1 MKIEILEPF
10 GYCAGVE
17 RAMKMALEVKK
28 AHQDQE
34 VVVLGMLVHNADA
47 LNELSKAGIT
57 TIFDENKSLVELI
70 DKVDNNTI
78 VILTAH
84 GHSMAVEEELNRRNI
99 DFVDATCPF
108 VTITENVIKKAVSE
122 NRDVLYLG
130 KKNHPEA
137 NAALSISNKV
147 HLIEPKNVH
156 LKEKYTNPLVISQ
169 TTFSESEIA
178 QTISFIKDALKEVTV
193 SESICQASTLRQ
205 NALKNLSKDVE
216 LIYVVGGKNSN
227 NTKTLFEIASSTHP
241 KAKVLMI
248 ENANDI
254 NKKDLLGLNYVAIS
268 SGASTPREITLEVE
282 NKIKSLLN

>member
-34 VVVLGMLVHNADA
+34 VVVLGMLVHNEDA

-57 TIFDENKSLVELI
+57 TIYDENKSLVELI
-70 DKVDNNTI
+70 DKVDNNAI

-84 GHSMAVEEELNRRNI
+84 GHSLAVEEELNHRNI
-99 DFVDATCPF
+99 KFIDATCPF
-108 VTITENVIKKAVSE
+108 VTLTENVIKKAVSE

-156 LKEKYTNPLVISQ
+156 LEEKYTNPLVISQ

-178 QTISFIKDALKEVTV
+178 QTISFIKDALKEVSV

-268 SGASTPREITLEVE
+268 SGASTPREITLAVE

>member
-70 DKVDNNTI
+70 DRVDNNAI

-84 GHSMAVEEELNRRNI
+84 GHSLAVEEELNRRKI
-99 DFVDATCPF
+99 EFIDATCPF
-108 VTITENVIKKAVSE
+108 VTLTENVIKKAVSE

-137 NAALSISNKV
+137 NAALSISSKV

-156 LKEKYTNPLVISQ
+156 LDEKYSHPLVISQ

-178 QTISFIKDALKEVTV
+178 QTIFFIKDALKEVTV

>member
-34 VVVLGMLVHNADA
+34 VVVLGMLVHNEDA

-57 TIFDENKSLVELI
+57 TIYDENKSLVELI
-70 DKVDNNTI
+70 DKVDNNAI

-84 GHSMAVEEELNRRNI
+84 GHSLAVEEELNHRNI
-99 DFVDATCPF
+99 KFIDATCPF
-108 VTITENVIKKAVSE
+108 VTLTENVIKKAVSE

-156 LKEKYTNPLVISQ
+156 LEEKYTNPLVISQ

-178 QTISFIKDALKEVTV
+178 QTISFIKDALKEVSV

-254 NKKDLLGLNYVAIS
+254 NKKDLLGLNYIAIS

>member
-57 TIFDENKSLVELI
+57 TIYDENKSLVELI
-70 DKVDNNTI
+70 DKVDNNAI

-84 GHSMAVEEELNRRNI
+84 GHSLAVEEELNNRNI
-99 DFVDATCPF
+99 EFIDATCPF
-108 VTITENVIKKAVSE
+108 VTLTENVIKKAVSE

-156 LKEKYTNPLVISQ
+156 LEEKYSHPLVISQ
-169 TTFSESEIA
+169 TTFSESEIT
-178 QTISFIKDALKEVTV
+178 QTISFIKDALKEVSV

-282 NKIKSLLN
+282 NKIKLLLN

>member
-57 TIFDENKSLVELI
+57 TIFDENKSLIELI
-70 DKVDNNTI
+70 DKVDNNAI

-84 GHSMAVEEELNRRNI
+84 GHSLAVEEELNRRNI
-99 DFVDATCPF
+99 EFIDATCPF
-108 VTITENVIKKAVSE
+108 VTLTENVIKKAVSE

-156 LKEKYTNPLVISQ
+156 LEEKYTNPLVISQ

-178 QTISFIKDALKEVTV
+178 QTISFIKDALKEVSV

-268 SGASTPREITLEVE
+268 SGASTPREITLAVE

>member
-17 RAMKMALEVKK
+17 RAMKMAFEVKK
-28 AHQDQE
+28 AHE
-34 VVVLGMLVHNADA
+34 NKKVVVLGMLVHNADA
-47 LNELSKAGIT
+47 LSELSKAGIE
-57 TIFDENKSLVELI
+57 TIYDENKTLFELI
-70 DKVDNNTI
+70 DKVDNDSI

-84 GHSMAVEEELNRRNI
+84 GHSKDVEDKLSHRGIE
-99 DFVDATCPF
+99 FVDATCPF
-108 VTITENVIKKAVSE
+108 VTLTENVIKKAVSE

-156 LKEKYTNPLVISQ
+156 LEKNYNHPLVISQ

-178 QTISFIKDALKEVTV
+178 QTISLIKDALKDVSV

-216 LIYVVGGKNSN
+216 LIYVVGGTNSN
-227 NTKTLFEIASSTHP
+227 NTKTLYEIASLSHP
-241 KAKVLMI
+241 NTKVLMI
-248 ENANDI
+248 ENAQDI
-254 NKKDLLGLNYVAIS
+254 NKKDLVGLNYIAIS
-268 SGASTPREITLEVE
+268 SGASTPREITLAVE
-282 NKIKSLLN
+282 SQIKSLLN

>member
-57 TIFDENKSLVELI
+57 TIFDENKSLIELI
-70 DKVDNNTI
+70 DKVDNNAI

-84 GHSMAVEEELNRRNI
+84 GHSLAVEEELNRRNI
-99 DFVDATCPF
+99 EFIDATCPF
-108 VTITENVIKKAVSE
+108 VTLTENVIKKAVSE

-156 LKEKYTNPLVISQ
+156 LDEKYIKPLVISQ

-178 QTISFIKDALKEVTV
+178 QTISFIKDALKEVSV

-268 SGASTPREITLEVE
+268 SGASTPREITLAVE

>member
-70 DKVDNNTI
+70 DRVDNNAI

-84 GHSMAVEEELNRRNI
+84 GHSLAVEEELNRRKI
-99 DFVDATCPF
+99 EFIDATCPF
-108 VTITENVIKKAVSE
+108 VTLTENVIKKAVSE

-137 NAALSISNKV
+137 NAALSISSKV

-156 LKEKYTNPLVISQ
+156 LDEKYSHPLVISQ

-178 QTISFIKDALKEVTV
+178 QTIFFIKDALKEVSV
-193 SESICQASTLRQ
+193 SQSICQASTLRQ

>member
-34 VVVLGMLVHNADA
+34 VVVLGMLVHNDDA

-70 DKVDNNTI
+70 DRVDNNAI

-84 GHSMAVEEELNRRNI
+84 GHSLSVEEELNRRNI
-99 DFVDATCPF
+99 EFIDATCPF
-108 VTITENVIKKAVSE
+108 VTLTENVIKKAVSE

-137 NAALSISNKV
+137 NAALSINNKV
-147 HLIEPKNVH
+147 HLIEPKNIH
-156 LKEKYTNPLVISQ
+156 LEEKYSHPLVISQ

-178 QTISFIKDALKEVTV
+178 QTISFIKDALKEVSV

>member
-70 DKVDNNTI
+70 DRVDNNAI

-84 GHSMAVEEELNRRNI
+84 GHSLAVEEELNRRKI
-99 DFVDATCPF
+99 EFIDATCPF
-108 VTITENVIKKAVSE
+108 VTLTENVIKKAVSE

-137 NAALSISNKV
+137 NAALSISSKV

-156 LKEKYTNPLVISQ
+156 LDEKYSHPLVISQ

-178 QTISFIKDALKEVTV
+178 QTIFFIKDALKEVSV
-193 SESICQASTLRQ
+193 SQSICQASTLRQ

-241 KAKVLMI
+241 NAKVLMI

>member
-70 DKVDNNTI
+70 DRVDNNAI

-84 GHSMAVEEELNRRNI
+84 GHSLSVEEELNRRNI
-99 DFVDATCPF
+99 ELIDATCPF
-108 VTITENVIKKAVSE
+108 VTLTENVIKKAVSE

-147 HLIEPKNVH
+147 HLIEPKNVQ
-156 LKEKYTNPLVISQ
+156 LDEKYSHPLVISQ

-178 QTISFIKDALKEVTV
+178 QTIFFIKDALKEVSV

-248 ENANDI
+248 ENANNI

>member
-28 AHQDQE
+28 AHQDQD

-57 TIFDENKSLVELI
+57 TIYDENKSLVELI
-70 DKVDNNTI
+70 DKVDNNAI

-99 DFVDATCPF
+99 KFIDATCPF
-108 VTITENVIKKAVSE
+108 VTLTENVIKKAVSE

-156 LKEKYTNPLVISQ
+156 LEEKYTNPLVISQ

-178 QTISFIKDALKEVTV
+178 QTISFIKDVLKEVSV

-254 NKKDLLGLNYVAIS
+254 NKKDLIGLNYVAIS

>member
-1 MKIEILEPF
+1 MKIKILEPF

-28 AHQDQE
+28 AHQDKK

-70 DKVDNNTI
+70 DKVDNNAI

-84 GHSMAVEEELNRRNI
+84 GHSLSVEEELNRRNI
-99 DFVDATCPF
+99 EFIDATCPF
-108 VTITENVIKKAVSE
+108 VTLTENVIKKAVSE

-137 NAALSISNKV
+137 NAALSISDKV
-147 HLIEPKNVH
+147 HLIEPKNIH
-156 LKEKYTNPLVISQ
+156 LDEKYHNPLVISQ

-178 QTISFIKDALKEVTV
+178 QTISFIRDALKEVSV

-248 ENANDI
+248 ENAYNI

-268 SGASTPREITLEVE
+268 SGASTPREISLEVE

>member
-17 RAMKMALEVKK
+17 RAMKMAFEVKK
-28 AHQDQE
+28 ANQNKE
-34 VVVLGMLVHNADA
+34 VVVLGMLVHNDDA
-47 LNELSKAGIT
+47 LNELSKAGIK
-57 TIFDENKSLVELI
+57 TIYDSKKTLIELI
-70 DKVDNNTI
+70 DFVDDDAI

-84 GHSMAVEEELNRRNI
+84 GHSKNVEDELKCRKI
-99 DFVDATCPF
+99 KFIDATCPF
-108 VTITENVIKKAVSE
+108 VTLTENVIKKAVNE

-137 NAALSISNKV
+137 NAALSISDKV
-147 HLIEPKNVH
+147 HLIEPKNVQ
-156 LKEKYTNPLVISQ
+156 LEKKYHHPLVISQ

-178 QTISFIKDALKEVTV
+178 QTIQSILDEIKDVTV

-227 NTKTLFEIASSTHP
+227 NTKTLFGIAEISHP

-248 ENANDI
+248 ENAQDI

-268 SGASTPREITLEVE
+268 SGASTPKEITLSIQE
-282 NKIKSLLN
+282 KIKSLSN

>member
-57 TIFDENKSLVELI
+57 TNFDENKSLVELI
-70 DKVDNNTI
+70 DRVDNNAI

-84 GHSMAVEEELNRRNI
+84 GHSLAVEEELNRRNI
-99 DFVDATCPF
+99 EFIDATCPF
-108 VTITENVIKKAVSE
+108 VTLTENVIKKAVSE

-147 HLIEPKNVH
+147 HLIEPKNVQ
-156 LKEKYTNPLVISQ
+156 LDEKYRKPLVISQ

-178 QTISFIKDALKEVTV
+178 QTISFIKDALKEVSV

-268 SGASTPREITLEVE
+268 SGASTPREITLAVE

>member
-28 AHQDQE
+28 AHQDKE

-70 DKVDNNTI
+70 DKVDNNAI

-84 GHSMAVEEELNRRNI
+84 GHSLAVEEELNRRNI
-99 DFVDATCPF
+99 EFIDATCPF
-108 VTITENVIKKAVSE
+108 VTLTENVIKKAVSE
-122 NRDVLYLG
+122 NRDVIYLG

-156 LKEKYTNPLVISQ
+156 LDEKYSHPLVISQ

-178 QTISFIKDALKEVTV
+178 QTIFFIKDALKEVSV

>member
-34 VVVLGMLVHNADA
+34 VVVLGMLVHNTDA
-47 LNELSKAGIT
+47 LNELSKAGIS

-70 DKVDNNTI
+70 DRVDNNAI

-84 GHSMAVEEELNRRNI
+84 GHSLSVEEELNRRNI
-99 DFVDATCPF
+99 EFIDATCPF
-108 VTITENVIKKAVSE
+108 VTLTENVIKKAVSE

-147 HLIEPKNVH
+147 HLIEPKNVQ
-156 LKEKYTNPLVISQ
+156 LDEKYRKPLVISQ

-178 QTISFIKDALKEVTV
+178 QTISFIKDALKEVSV

-248 ENANDI
+248 ENASDV
-254 NKKDLLGLNYVAIS
+254 NKKDLNGLNYVAIS

-282 NKIKSLLN
+282 SKIKSLLN

>member
-28 AHQDQE
+28 THLDKE

-57 TIFDENKSLVELI
+57 TIYDENKSLVELI
-70 DKVDNNTI
+70 DKVDNNAI

-84 GHSMAVEEELNRRNI
+84 GHSLAVEEELNRRNI
-99 DFVDATCPF
+99 EFIDATCPF
-108 VTITENVIKKAVSE
+108 VTLTENVIKKAVSK

-147 HLIEPKNVH
+147 HLIEPKNLH
-156 LKEKYTNPLVISQ
+156 LDEKYHNPLVISQ

-178 QTISFIKDALKEVTV
+178 QTISFIRDALKEVSV

-205 NALKNLSKDVE
+205 NALKNLSNDVE

-282 NKIKSLLN
+282 DKIKSLLN

>member
-28 AHQDQE
+28 AHQDKK

-70 DKVDNNTI
+70 DKVDNNAI

-84 GHSMAVEEELNRRNI
+84 GHSLAVEEELNRRNI
-99 DFVDATCPF
+99 EFIDATCPF
-108 VTITENVIKKAVSE
+108 VTLTENVIKKAVSE

-147 HLIEPKNVH
+147 HLIEPKNVR
-156 LKEKYTNPLVISQ
+156 LEEKYTNPLVISQ

-178 QTISFIKDALKEVTV
+178 QTISFIKDALKEVSV

>member
-47 LNELSKAGIT
+47 LNELSKAGIS

-70 DKVDNNTI
+70 DKVDNNAI

-84 GHSMAVEEELNRRNI
+84 GHSMAVEEELKRRNTEFI
-99 DFVDATCPF
+99 DATCPF
-108 VTITENVIKKAVSE
+108 VTLTENVIKKAISE

-147 HLIEPKNVH
+147 HLIEPKNVQ
-156 LKEKYTNPLVISQ
+156 LDEKYHNPLVISQ

-178 QTISFIKDALKEVTV
+178 KTISFIKDALKEVSV

-227 NTKTLFEIASSTHP
+227 NTKTLFEIAASTHP

-254 NKKDLLGLNYVAIS
+254 NKKDLIGLNYVAIS

>member
-28 AHQDQE
+28 AHQDKK

-57 TIFDENKSLVELI
+57 TIYDENKSLVELI
-70 DKVDNNTI
+70 DKVDNNAI

-84 GHSMAVEEELNRRNI
+84 GHSLSVEEELNRRNI
-99 DFVDATCPF
+99 EFIDATCPF
-108 VTITENVIKKAVSE
+108 VTLTENVIKKAVSE

-137 NAALSISNKV
+137 NAALSISNNV

-156 LKEKYTNPLVISQ
+156 LDEKYHHPLVISQ

-178 QTISFIKDALKEVTV
+178 QTISFIKDALKEVSV

-227 NTKTLFEIASSTHP
+227 NTKTLFEIASSAHQ

-282 NKIKSLLN
+282 NKIKLLLN

>member
-57 TIFDENKSLVELI
+57 TIYDENKSLVELI
-70 DKVDNNTI
+70 DKVDNNAI

-84 GHSMAVEEELNRRNI
+84 GHSLAVEEELNRRNI
-99 DFVDATCPF
+99 EFIDATCPF
-108 VTITENVIKKAVSE
+108 VTLTENVIKKAVSE

-156 LKEKYTNPLVISQ
+156 LEEKYTNPLVISQ

-178 QTISFIKDALKEVTV
+178 QTISFIKDALKEVSV

-254 NKKDLLGLNYVAIS
+254 NKKDLAGLNYIAIS

-282 NKIKSLLN
+282 NKIELLLN

>member
-28 AHQDQE
+28 ANQDKE

-47 LNELSKAGIT
+47 LSELSKAGIT
-57 TIFDENKSLVELI
+57 TIYDENKTLVELI
-70 DKVDNNTI
+70 DKVDNNAI

-84 GHSMAVEEELNRRNI
+84 GHSLAVEEELNRRNI
-99 DFVDATCPF
+99 KFIDATCPF
-108 VTITENVIKKAVSE
+108 VTLTENVIKKAVSE

-147 HLIEPKNVH
+147 HLIEPKKVQ
-156 LKEKYTNPLVISQ
+156 LDEKYQNPLVISQ

-178 QTISFIKDALKEVTV
+178 QAIQVIKDALNDVSV

-227 NTKTLFEIASSTHP
+227 NTKTLFEIASSSHP

-248 ENANDI
+248 ENANDV
-254 NKKDLLGLNYVAIS
+254 NKKDLIGLKYIAIS
-268 SGASTPREITLEVE
+268 SGASTPREITLAVE
-282 NKIKSLLN
+282 SKIKSLLN

>member
-70 DKVDNNTI
+70 DIVDNNAI

-84 GHSMAVEEELNRRNI
+84 GHSLTVEEELNRRNI
-99 DFVDATCPF
+99 EFIDATCPF
-108 VTITENVIKKAVSE
+108 VTLTENVIKKAVSE

-156 LKEKYTNPLVISQ
+156 LDEKYTNPLVISQ

-178 QTISFIKDALKEVTV
+178 QTISFIKDALKEASV

-248 ENANDI
+248 ENANDV

>member
-70 DKVDNNTI
+70 DRVDNNTI

-108 VTITENVIKKAVSE
+108 VTLTENVIKKAVSE

-156 LKEKYTNPLVISQ
+156 LEEKYRNPLVISQ

-178 QTISFIKDALKEVTV
+178 QTISFIKDVLKDVSV

-205 NALKNLSKDVE
+205 NALKNISKDVE

-254 NKKDLLGLNYVAIS
+254 NKKDPLGLNYVAIS
-268 SGASTPREITLEVE
+268 SGASTPREITLAVE

>member
-57 TIFDENKSLVELI
+57 TIYDENKSLVELI
-70 DKVDNNTI
+70 DKVDNNAI

-84 GHSMAVEEELNRRNI
+84 GHSLAVEEELNRRGI
-99 DFVDATCPF
+99 KFIDATCPF

-156 LKEKYTNPLVISQ
+156 LDEKYSHPLVISQ

-178 QTISFIKDALKEVTV
+178 QTISFINDALKDVSV

-241 KAKVLMI
+241 NAKVLMI

-268 SGASTPREITLEVE
+268 SGASTPREITLAVE
-282 NKIKSLLN
+282 NKIKALLN